1 MMLCSL
7 RTHIREHHSNFV
19 PVKNLCCE
27 HCGKRFRHRKY
38 LDLHMYSHSSE
49 KNFKC
54 DECGR
59 YYKSSDI
66 LRHHVRMV
74 HKNLPKV
81 TCDLCGKEVSR
92 VSLKA
97 HMNRHRER
105 QEEEEES
112 ARHLLQL
119 AKADDESAPRCR
131 VCRSFVHNEKQLEMH
146 HCAGRFDDSLFP
158 CPDCTKSFKAASD
171 LVRHTCSSGRDNS
184 KSRNSSKVY
193 KCIFCGREYN
203 CHTPYLYH
211 VRHHT
216 GEKPYPCTEC
226 DKSFRLKQGLKVH
239 MRNHTGEKPF
249 KCDQCPAAFKQK
261 PFLLDHLNTHTGEKP
276 YQCEQCLKRFS
287 VRSAL
292 STHKRIHRRK
302 PKEQH

>member
-1 MMLCSL
+1 
-7 RTHIREHHSNFV
+7 
-19 PVKNLCCE
+19 
-27 HCGKRFRHRKY
+27 
-38 LDLHMYSHSSE
+38 MYSHSSE

-239 MRNHTGEKPF
+239 MRNHTGQF
-249 KCDQCPAAFKQK
+249 TV
-261 PFLLDHLNTHTGEKP
+261 FLIHLYFVSSSHATTIALYPVTSLQVKTFLSG
-276 YQCEQCLKRFS
+276 YFS
-287 VRSAL
+287 VRHVNQSISSFTL
-292 STHKRIHRRK
+292 F
-302 PKEQH
+302 